1 MVEEYQR
8 KQNSI
13 KRNGRVTA
21 LFIYTDTKQ
30 ILKKITEIKI
40 GWAKPKEKH
49 ASQTKRQAE

>member
-40 GWAKPKEKH
+40 GLAKPKEKH

>member
-30 ILKKITEIKI
+30 ILKKITEIKS